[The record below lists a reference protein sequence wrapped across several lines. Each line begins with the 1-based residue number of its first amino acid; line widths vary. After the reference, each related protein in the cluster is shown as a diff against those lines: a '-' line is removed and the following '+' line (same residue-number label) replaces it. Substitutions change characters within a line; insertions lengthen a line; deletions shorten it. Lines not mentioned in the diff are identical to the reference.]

1 MESPCRRIRRDRAM
15 KQRICKAALV
25 FLASIFFLLDFSP
38 AMAREKSLMPAT
50 IDGEK
55 RPCLDCHR
63 YPNVYTNAGALAC
76 QALCL
81 ECHGKSE
88 CVRPIDKTKL
98 SLQVK
103 PESVEKGRHRYV
115 ACIQCHRDVARS
127 PHVSQ
132 SGALCSECHPV
143 HGEGG
148 AVGGPHLRISCQA
161 CHFSSDLFT
170 LDTKTDRII
179 LASVDSKGTPL
190 SRTDH
195 TLRNTKNEEFCIKCH
210 FPENKVGAA
219 ASVLPPKSVLC
230 ILCHNA
236 ALDMGGP
243 LFWVA
248 FLIFIA
254 GILLMVRMWF
264 KGSVEG
270 EETSL
275 HRKIARSSDSVWG
288 TIFSKEFFPLLK
300 TFVLDIILQRRI
312 LKESVRR
319 WSIHSLI
326 YLSILTRFS
335 LSVFTFFVYR
345 IGPESA
351 IAEALIN
358 KNNGFT
364 AFVNDLLGLFI
375 LAGIL
380 WTIIQRLF
388 VKPPHVLTEFRD
400 GFAVGLIGVL
410 VFLGFILE
418 GARILMTQ
426 VPAEISIY
434 SFMGHMTAG
443 VLSVMSV
450 NWSSAYVV
458 LWYAHAIAGALLVAY
473 LPYGKMKHIF
483 NTPLTLLLNYKMK

>member
-1 MESPCRRIRRDRAM
+1 M
-15 KQRICKAALV
+15 KQRIFTAALI
-25 FLASIFFLLDFSP
+25 FLASVFFLSVFSP
-38 AMAREKSLMPAT
+38 ALAQEKNLMPAT

-63 YPNVYTNAGALAC
+63 SPNIHTDAGAFAC
-76 QALCL
+76 QGLCM
-81 ECHGKSE
+81 ECHGKPE
-88 CVRPIDKTKL
+88 CIRQVDKTKV

-103 PESVEKGRHRYV
+103 TETIEKGRHRYV
-115 ACIQCHRDVARS
+115 ACIRCHRDVARS

-132 SGALCSECHPV
+132 TGAVCSECHPV

-148 AVGGPHLRISCQA
+148 AVGGPHLRVSCQA
-161 CHFSSDLFT
+161 CHFTSDHFT
-170 LDTKTDRII
+170 LNKTTDRII
-179 LASVDSKGTPL
+179 LASMDSKGVPL

-195 TLRNTKNEEFCIKCH
+195 TLRNTRNTEFCAKCH
-210 FPENKVGAA
+210 FPDNKVGAA
-219 ASVLPPKSVLC
+219 AAVLPPKSFLC

-236 ALDMGGP
+236 SLDMGGP

-248 FLIFIA
+248 FLFFIA

-264 KGSVEG
+264 KGSVQG

-275 HRKIARSSDSVWG
+275 HGKIARSSDSIWG
-288 TIFSKEFFPLLK
+288 TIFSREFFPLLK
-300 TFVLDIILQRRI
+300 TFVLDIVLQRRL

-351 IAEALIN
+351 LAEALIN

-364 AFVNDLLGLFI
+364 AFVNDLLGMFI
-375 LAGIL
+375 LIGIL
-380 WTIIQRLF
+380 WTLLQRVF
-388 VKPPHVLTEFRD
+388 IKPPHVLTEFRD

-418 GARILMTQ
+418 GARILMTG
-426 VPAEISIY
+426 VPADITIY
-434 SFMGHMTAG
+434 SFAGHITAG
-443 VLSVMSV
+443 ILSVAPI
-450 NWSSAYVV
+450 NWTSAYVV

-473 LPYGKMKHIF
+473 LPYGKMKHVF
-483 NTPLTLLLNYKMK
+483 NTPLTLLLNYRMR

>member
-1 MESPCRRIRRDRAM
+1 M
-15 KQRICKAALV
+15 KQRNCKTALI
-25 FLASIFFLLDFSP
+25 FLASVFFLSIFSH
-38 AMAREKSLMPAT
+38 ATASEKSLMPPVM
-50 IDGEK
+50 DGEK

-63 YPNVYTNAGALAC
+63 YPNVHTNAGAFAS
-76 QALCL
+76 QAMCM

-88 CVRPIDKTKL
+88 CIRQVDKTRV

-103 PESVEKGRHRYV
+103 SESIEKGRHRFV

-127 PHVSQ
+127 PHISD
-132 SGALCSECHPV
+132 SGASCSECHPV

-148 AVGGPHLRISCQA
+148 AVGAPHLRVSCQA
-161 CHFSSDLFT
+161 CHFTIDHFT
-170 LDTKTDRII
+170 LDEKRDQVLI
-179 LASVDSKGTPL
+179 ASVDEKGIPL

-195 TLRNTKNEEFCIKCH
+195 SLRDTKNDEFCLKCH

-219 ASVLPPKSVLC
+219 ASVLPPKSFLC

-236 ALDMGGP
+236 SLDMGGP
-243 LFWVA
+243 LFWIA
-248 FLIFIA
+248 FVIFIA
-254 GILLMVRMWF
+254 GILLMVGLWF
-264 KGSVEG
+264 KGSVKG
-270 EETSL
+270 EEASL
-275 HRKIARSSDSVWG
+275 HRKIAVSSDTVWG
-288 TIFSKEFFPLLK
+288 TIFSREFFPLLK

-326 YLSILTRFS
+326 YLSILARFS
-335 LSVFTFFVYR
+335 LSLFTFFAVR

-351 IAEALIN
+351 LAEALIN

-375 LAGIL
+375 LAGIV
-380 WTIIQRLF
+380 WTIIQRVF

-426 VPAEISIY
+426 VPADITVY
-434 SFMGHMTAG
+434 SFVGYTTAG
-443 VLSVMSV
+443 ALSALSI
-450 NWSSAYVV
+450 NWSSAYVI
-458 LWYAHAIAGALLVAY
+458 LWYAHAVAGALLIAY

>member
-1 MESPCRRIRRDRAM
+1 M
-15 KQRICKAALV
+15 KQRNLTAAL
-25 FLASIFFLLDFSP
+25 LIIASVFFLSAFP
-38 AMAREKSLMPAT
+38 ALGQEKNLMPAT
-50 IDGEK
+50 INGEK

-63 YPNVYTNAGALAC
+63 SPNIHTDAGALAN
-76 QALCL
+76 QTLCL

-88 CVRPIDKTKL
+88 CVRPIGKTNL

-103 PESVEKGRHRYV
+103 SESVLKGRHQYV
-115 ACIQCHRDVARS
+115 ACIHCHQDVARS
-127 PHVSQ
+127 PHVSRA
-132 SGALCSECHPV
+132 GAVCSECHPV

-148 AVGGPHLRISCQA
+148 AVGAPHLRVSCQA
-161 CHFSSDLFT
+161 CHFTSNLFT
-170 LDTKTDRII
+170 LDKKSDRVI
-179 LASVDSKGTPL
+179 LASVDPKGAPV

-195 TLRNTKNEEFCIKCH
+195 TLRNIKNEEFCVQCH

-219 ASVLPPKSVLC
+219 ASVLPPKSFLC

-236 ALDMGGP
+236 SLDMGGP

-248 FLIFIA
+248 FLIFIV

-264 KGSVEG
+264 KGSVRG

-275 HRKIARSSDSVWG
+275 HRKIARGSDSIWG

-300 TFVLDIILQRRI
+300 TFVLDIVLQRRL

-351 IAEALIN
+351 LAEALIN

-375 LAGIL
+375 LIGIL
-380 WTIIQRLF
+380 WTLLQRVF
-388 VKPPHVLTEFRD
+388 IKPPHVLTEFRD

-426 VPAEISIY
+426 VPADSTIY
-434 SFMGHMTAG
+434 SFVGRITAWI
-443 VLSVMSV
+443 LSVVSI

-483 NTPLTLLLNYKMK
+483 NTPLTLLLNYRMK